1 MRHADWVARLRET
14 VDAYRAE
21 PFSWGRHNCGLFP
34 ARCVD
39 AITGSDFAREFQFA
53 TARAAL
59 AFVKDSGGIEAAVTA
74 RLGKPTEGRCARR
87 GDVCLVDVVD
97 GDGLGICYG
106 PEVLVASDDG
116 LESYALARVRK
127 HWRVG

>member
-1 MRHADWVARLRET
+1 MRHQDWLARLRET
-14 VDAYRAE
+14 VDAYRTQ
-21 PFSWGRHNCGLFP
+21 PFSWGRHNCGLFV

-39 AITGSDFAREFQFA
+39 AVTGSDWATEFQFA
-53 TARAAL
+53 TAREAMQ
-59 AFVKDSGGIEAAVTA
+59 FVRDSGGIEAAVTA
-74 RLGKPTEGRCARR
+74 RLREPIANRCARR
-87 GDVCLVDVVD
+87 ADACLVDVVD

-106 PEVLVASDDG
+106 HEVLVASDDG